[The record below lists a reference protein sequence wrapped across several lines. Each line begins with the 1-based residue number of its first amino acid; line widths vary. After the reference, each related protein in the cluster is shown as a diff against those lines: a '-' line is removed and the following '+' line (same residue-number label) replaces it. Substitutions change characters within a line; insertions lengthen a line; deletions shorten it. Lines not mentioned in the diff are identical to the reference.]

1 MQQPFFIACWQ
12 IPCRKNSLSSHAGIR
27 PAVPRTVSQQAA
39 PPHLPQA
46 VLPARETRLL
56 PLLLYAVLL
65 GVGMFV
71 PAQGNGGETARSL
84 CVYKL
89 CPIPQIAALAVDG
102 DAAQGVL
109 QLLELPVG

>member
-1 MQQPFFIACWQ
+1 M
-12 IPCRKNSLSSHAGIR
+12 
-27 PAVPRTVSQQAA
+27 PASGRQCPGRFRSRLPRLICPRRA
-39 PPHLPQA
+39 
-46 VLPARETRLL
+46 PARETRLL

-109 QLLELPVG
+109 QLLELPVGELHLPGA

>member
-12 IPCRKNSLSSHAGIR
+12 IPCRKNSLSSHASIR

-56 PLLLYAVLL
+56 LPLLYAVGDDTLL
-65 GVGMFV
+65 VGPVHHGV
-71 PAQGNGGETARSL
+71 
-84 CVYKL
+84 
-89 CPIPQIAALAVDG
+89 D
-102 DAAQGVL
+102 VL
-109 QLLELPVG
+109 HRG